1 MVSQKAMNGQAGRRR
16 SLGHWCPGTHHPN
29 PNSQPPG
36 SLAVQKRQLSILY
49 KSCSFFSLYIQLNQS
64 WTLKTPKFGG
74 ELQNCK
80 QSSGRRQGRVGGKIQ
95 QVVGT
100 MAEKAR
106 WKQDAYILFSACILL
121 LFYFRPKTIQELAT
135 VIWKHRNYVFQR
147 RGKPHQKTSKHVC
160 F

>member
-1 MVSQKAMNGQAGRRR
+1 MAEQEDGEV
-16 SLGHWCPGTHHPN
+16 WGTD
-29 PNSQPPG
+29 
-36 SLAVQKRQLSILY
+36 VQEPITPTLIYDPQVLQQCKRDNFLY
-49 KSCSFFSLYIQLNQS
+49 YASHVLFFFSLYTQLNQS
-64 WTLKTPKFGG
+64 WTLKIPEFGG

-80 QSSGRRQGRVGGKIQ
+80 QSSSRRQGRVGGKIH

-106 WKQDAYILFSACILL
+106 WKQDARILFSACILL
-121 LFYFRPKTIQELAT
+121 LFYFRPMTVQELAT
-135 VIWKHRNYVFQR
+135 VICKHKNYVFQR